1 MNCLLLTTRTILKSN
16 SSGYQDKFRLVIF
29 WIWRRSGE
37 NGWCFCCTSF
47 LVSFIWQK
55 FHCLYYLDNI
65 YPTFKITVLVIQNTY
80 LHLDEDWSYASFCS
94 IINRLELLTM
104 VINFERKSL
113 CFRCSW
119 EHVRKQM

>member
-1 MNCLLLTTRTILKSN
+1 MLLLYIISGKFYLAKIPLPILPS
-16 SSGYQDKFRLVIF
+16 V
-29 WIWRRSGE
+29 
-37 NGWCFCCTSF
+37 
-47 LVSFIWQK
+47 
-55 FHCLYYLDNI
+55 DNI
-65 YPTFKITVLVIQNTY
+65 YPTFKITDLVMQNTN